1 MSDSTLSYT
10 LVNATSYAAFDLKFY
25 YDSNFE
31 QEYLSAGSV
40 NDDGKFDVTKTG
52 TIGVTSD
59 AKVTLRTKQN
69 TPGVLYYKLDPI
81 LDLNNPVVNREITV
95 DSNLENDSTLL
106 IQNSVYSGD
115 HSAIVNS
122 ANTFKYDVNSVPEA
136 SSYTSATAVMS
147 FDTRSTTAYGSQLLR
162 SS

>member
-10 LVNATSYAAFDLKFY
+10 QNATSYAAFDLKFY
-25 YDSNFE
+25 YDSDFE

-69 TPGVLYYKLDPI
+69 TPVFC
-81 LDLNNPVVNREITV
+81 IT
-95 DSNLENDSTLL
+95 S
-106 IQNSVYSGD
+106 
-115 HSAIVNS
+115 
-122 ANTFKYDVNSVPEA
+122 
-136 SSYTSATAVMS
+136 
-147 FDTRSTTAYGSQLLR
+147 
-162 SS
+162 